1 MGNCWSC
8 LGRTIRN
15 DRQYRYRP
23 LRSSDES
30 IQSLPE
36 VRTDEPV
43 PSTST
48 EHQPPLPQSLEG
60 EVSVVKVR
68 SSDESIQ
75 CTEENPVNESIP
87 STSTEHQPPLPQP
100 LEGEVVKVRKRNES
114 IQSIE
119 EVYQPILSTSSE
131 REASTTQTPGW
142 EVSVEKVR
150 STNDSIQSTEEVVGE
165 QPLSPA
171 SFSSEP
177 QPSTPQTLE
186 GESSFLFINYEE

>member
-15 DRQYRYRP
+15 DRQYGYSP

-36 VRTDEPV
+36 VGIDEPV

-48 EHQPPLPQSLEG
+48 EHQPPLPQSP
-60 EVSVVKVR
+60 K
-68 SSDESIQ
+68 
-75 CTEENPVNESIP
+75 
-87 STSTEHQPPLPQP
+87 
-100 LEGEVVKVRKRNES
+100 GEVVKVRSRNES
-114 IQSIE
+114 IQSTE
-119 EVYQPILSTSSE
+119 KVPVYQPILSTSSE
-131 REASTTQTPGW
+131 RKASTPQTPGG
-142 EVSVEKVR
+142 EVSVEKIR
-150 STNDSIQSTEEVVGE
+150 SMNDSIQSTEEAAGE

-177 QPSTPQTLE
+177 QPSTTQRLG
-186 GESSFLFINYEE
+186 GESSFFS